1 MKKSL
6 IVICLLLGL
15 LLCACSENPDSSIVT
30 NKDFDNLIDQ
40 AENAEDYAGMAEIY
54 ESASGEYENYK
65 VSLSNEALHVSVEV
79 DAKMEIPAT
88 DKLAVY
94 RVRQADISQ
103 EFLDKVRTTLAPDVQ
118 FYDGSVLQI
127 ATKSDIEDQI
137 QGIKTGIENIRND
150 PTMPDESK
158 KVYLDEYN
166 ANLAE
171 LEAEYESAPHE
182 VPLKGHESDNMLREV
197 EELFKNN
204 PESKY
209 YKWMNSLA
217 GSGDEVFYG
226 VNDGA
231 GGEYISLYVQNNADY
246 GNAIRFCKSRT
257 GYVFNSV
264 VSVEGSSSADM
275 WKDGEKSESMEIN
288 GEIPLSDKETLTI
301 SMEEGK
307 ALADKLLADFGMSDF
322 ACADQGKFNEIPDI
336 RESGGREYRQ
346 VYKFT
351 YLRRIDN
358 TVVSNQSGMKITEDW
373 VGDDYVKKLWP
384 GESVVV
390 MVNDTGIVG
399 FYYNCPL
406 EITEVIVDSAKM
418 KPVDEIKSIFEEMVL
433 ISNGTSHEEEVIH
446 LNVDRVVL
454 RYTRISEPDVFDTGL
469 LVPVWAFID
478 TKGAASM
485 RHESFG
491 EKNIFTVNAID
502 GSIIDTALGY

>member
-15 LLCACSENPDSSIVT
+15 ILCGCRENPDSSIVT

-103 EFLDKVRTTLAPDVQ
+103 EFLDRVRTSLAPDVQ

-127 ATKSDIEDQI
+127 DTKSDIEREI
-137 QGIKTGIENIRND
+137 QGFKTNIDIINND
-150 PTMPDESK
+150 PYLDDDSK
-158 KVYLDEYN
+158 QVYLDEYN
-166 ANLAE
+166 ACIAE
-171 LEAEYESAPHE
+171 LEAEYESAPNE
-182 VPLKGHESDNMLREV
+182 VPLKGHESDNLLREV
-197 EELFKNN
+197 DELFKNN

-209 YKWMNSLA
+209 YKWMDSLT
-217 GSGDEVFYG
+217 GSGDEIFYG

-231 GGEYISLYVQNNADY
+231 NGEYISLYVQNNADY
-246 GNAIRFCKSRT
+246 GNVIRYCKSRT
-257 GYVFNSV
+257 DYVFNSV

-275 WKDGEKSESMEIN
+275 WKDGEKSESMEMN

-307 ALADKLLADFGMSDF
+307 AQADKLLADLGMSDF
-322 ACADQGKFNEIPDI
+322 DCADLGKYNEIPDI
-336 RESGGREYRQ
+336 RSDGRGYRQ

-351 YLRRIDN
+351 YLRRVDN
-358 TVVSNQSGMKITEDW
+358 TVVSNQSGVKITEDW

-384 GESVVV
+384 GESVIVL
-390 MVNDTGIVG
+390 VNDTGIVG

-406 EITEVIVDSAKM
+406 EITETVVDSARM

-478 TKGAASM
+478 TKGAASL

>member
-15 LLCACSENPDSSIVT
+15 ILCACRENPDSSIVT

-88 DKLAVY
+88 DKLSVY

-118 FYDGSVLQI
+118 LYDGSILQI
-127 ATKSDIEDQI
+127 DTKSDIEREI
-137 QGIKTGIENIRND
+137 QVFKTNIDIIKND
-150 PTMPDESK
+150 PNLDDDSK

-166 ANLAE
+166 ACIAE
-171 LEAEYESAPHE
+171 LEAEYENAPHE
-182 VPLKGHESDNMLREV
+182 VPLKDHESDNMLHNV
-197 EELFKNN
+197 DELVKSN
-204 PESKY
+204 PDSKY
-209 YKWMNSLA
+209 YKWMDSLT
-217 GSGDEVFYG
+217 GSGDEIFYG

-231 GGEYISLYVQNNADY
+231 NGEYISLYVQNNADY
-246 GNAIRFCKSRT
+246 GNAIRFCRSRT
-257 GYVFNSV
+257 GYVFNTA

-275 WKDGEKSESMEIN
+275 WKDGEESVFMEDN
-288 GEIPLSDKETLTI
+288 GDRPLSDKETLTL

-307 ALADKLLADFGMSDF
+307 AQADKLLADLGLSDF
-322 ACADQGKFNEIPDI
+322 DCADLEKLNEIPDI
-336 RESGGREYRQ
+336 RKGEEIDYRQ
-346 VYKFT
+346 IYKFT

-358 TVVSNQSGMKITEDW
+358 TVVSNQSGEKITEGW

-384 GESVVV
+384 GEVVIV

-406 EITEVIVDSAKM
+406 EITEVIVDSARM
-418 KPVDEIKSIFEEMVL
+418 KPVDEIKNIFEEMVL
-433 ISNGTSHEEEVIH
+433 ISNGTSHEEETVN

-454 RYTRISEPDVFDTGL
+454 RYTRISEPDNFDTGL

-478 TKGAASM
+478 TKGAASL

-502 GSIIDTALGY
+502 GSIIDTELGY